1 MAYANVLVLGLV
13 FLSAILLHY
22 LFSKKEAFQEAQ
34 RTPLTKENVQAAI
47 DKAIQDLINNYQKF
61 KKEGEKSTD
70 KRIRY
75 RLVDI
80 GNFINYLNESYPQ
93 LEYTIQN
100 QDYKLN
106 PSITLEDLNL
116 ILEFFTTRVGLTGES
131 SITDPANAADL
142 DRLSNRILNIIQV
155 IQQKAA
161 LVQGGTRMVQDYLM
175 GAGFLLIG
183 ISDLKKNLGA
193 MKPSDIPILRA
204 DLYYYAITAAGGGF
218 TSDAA
223 TETAPIPELKLNN
236 LPAGKTLAEKVVST
250 ITSPITPVSITP
262 PTVTT
267 TTVTEKVIP
276 PITTASPTGMKFS
289 ELVKTLMSYGPLQ
302 SVQVETRPAYVP
314 NATDPKEVLA
324 AETGSAAY
332 LKEIKT
338 TIRDEIKSQLKDV
351 KLGPKD
357 SVNKDLAERST
368 EPVKPAAAPKADSDA
383 LQQGSW
389 FRSAAS
395 EGCPYAQGQASSEE
409 PVPPFDMSQ
418 YIRKD
423 KIPCWGC
430 TLK

>member
-22 LFSKKEAFQEAQ
+22 FFSKKEAFQAAQ

-47 DKAIQDLINNYQKF
+47 DKVIQDLINNYQKF
-61 KKEGEKSTD
+61 KREGEKSTD

-80 GNFINYLNESYPQ
+80 GNFINFINDSYPQ
-93 LEYTIQN
+93 LEYTIQI
-100 QDYKLN
+100 QDYKQN
-106 PSITLEDLNL
+106 PSVTLEDLNL
-116 ILEFFTTRVGLTGES
+116 VLDFFTTRVGLTGES
-131 SITDPANAADL
+131 SITDPTNISDL
-142 DRLSNRILNIIQV
+142 DMLTSRIQNITGV
-155 IQQKAA
+155 ISQKAA
-161 LVQGGTRMVQDYLM
+161 LIRGGTRMVEDYMPTIRNTLTS
-175 GAGFLLIG
+175 L
-183 ISDLKKNLGA
+183 SDLKKNLGG
-193 MKPSDIPILRA
+193 MKLNDIPVLRA
-204 DLYYYAITAAGGGF
+204 DLYYYAISAAGANF
-218 TSDAA
+218 TVNPE
-223 TETAPIPELKLNN
+223 TESAPIPELRLDN
-236 LPAGKTLAEKVVST
+236 LPAGKSLAAKIVGT
-250 ITSPITPVSITP
+250 ITKPVTPATA
-262 PTVTT
+262 VTT
-267 TTVTEKVIP
+267 IAVTEKVIP

-302 SVQVETRPAYVP
+302 SVQVETRPTYVP
-314 NATDPKEVLA
+314 NVTEPKEVLA

-332 LKEIKT
+332 LKEIKS
-338 TIRDEIKSQLKDV
+338 TIRDEIKTQLKDV

-357 SVNKDLAERST
+357 SVNKDLVERST
-368 EPVKPAAAPKADSDA
+368 ESVKPTPAPKANSDA

-395 EGCPYAQGQASSEE
+395 EGCPYAQGQVSTEE
-409 PVPPFDMSQ
+409 PLPPFDMSQ

>member
-22 LFSKKEAFQEAQ
+22 LFSKKEAFEGAQ
-34 RTPLTKENVQAAI
+34 RTPLTKENVQGAI

-61 KKEGEKSTD
+61 KKEGEKLTD

-80 GNFINYLNESYPQ
+80 GNFINFINDSYPQ
-93 LEYTIQN
+93 LEYTIQI
-100 QDYKLN
+100 QEYSKN
-106 PSITLEDLNL
+106 PSISLEDLNL
-116 ILEFFTTRVGLTGES
+116 VLDFFTTRVGLTSES
-131 SITDPANAADL
+131 SITDPVNATDL
-142 DRLSNRILNIIQV
+142 DMLSNRIQNIIGV
-155 IQQKAA
+155 VSQKAA
-161 LVQGGTRMVQDYLM
+161 LIRGGTRMIEDYMPTIRNTLTNL
-175 GAGFLLIG
+175 AN
-183 ISDLKKNLGA
+183 LKKNMGG
-193 MKPSDIPILRA
+193 MRPNDIPILRA
-204 DLYYYAITAAGGGF
+204 DLYYYAISAAGANF
-218 TSDAA
+218 TANPE
-223 TETAPIPELKLNN
+223 TESAPIPELKLDN
-236 LPAGKTLAEKVVST
+236 LPAGKSLAEKIVGT
-250 ITSPITPVSITP
+250 ITKPVTPITPV
-262 PTVTT
+262 PTI
-267 TTVTEKVIP
+267 TVTEKIIP
-276 PITTASPTGMKFS
+276 PVTTASPTGMKFS
-289 ELVKTLMSYGPLQ
+289 ELIQTLMSYGPLQ

-395 EGCPYAQGQASSEE
+395 EGCPYAQGQASTED

>member
-1 MAYANVLVLGLV
+1 MAYANVLVLVLV

-22 LFSKKEAFQEAQ
+22 FFSKKEAFQAAQ
-34 RTPLTKENVQAAI
+34 RTPLTRENVQAAI
-47 DKAIQDLINNYQKF
+47 DKVIQDLINNYQKI
-61 KKEGEKSTD
+61 KKEGEKSAD

-80 GNFINYLNESYPQ
+80 GNFINFINDSYPQ
-93 LEYTIQN
+93 LEYTIQI
-100 QDYKLN
+100 QDYTKN
-106 PSITLEDLNL
+106 PSVTLEDLNL
-116 ILEFFTTRVGLTGES
+116 VLDFFTTRVGLTGES
-131 SITDPANAADL
+131 SITDPANVSDL
-142 DRLSNRILNIIQV
+142 DMLTSRIQNITGV
-155 IQQKAA
+155 ISQKAA
-161 LVQGGTRMVQDYLM
+161 LIRGGTRMVEDYMPTIRNTLTS
-175 GAGFLLIG
+175 L
-183 ISDLKKNLGA
+183 SDLKKNLGG
-193 MKPSDIPILRA
+193 MKPNDIPVLRA
-204 DLYYYAITAAGGGF
+204 DLYYYAISAAGANF
-218 TSDAA
+218 TVNPE
-223 TETAPIPELKLNN
+223 TESAPIPDLRLDN
-236 LPAGKTLAEKVVST
+236 LPAGKSLAAKIVGT
-250 ITSPITPVSITP
+250 ITKPAVTEP
-262 PTVTT
+262 PASQTTV
-267 TTVTEKVIP
+267 TVTEKVIP

-289 ELVKTLMSYGPLQ
+289 ELAKTLMSYGPLQ
-302 SVQVETRPAYVP
+302 SVQVETRPTYVP
-314 NATDPKEVLA
+314 NVTEPKEVLA

-332 LKEIKT
+332 LKEIKS

>member
-1 MAYANVLVLGLV
+1 MAYANVLVLVLV

-22 LFSKKEAFQEAQ
+22 FFSKKEAFEGAQ

-47 DKAIQDLINNYQKF
+47 DKAIQELINNYQKF
-61 KKEGEKSTD
+61 KKEGENSTD
-70 KRIRY
+70 RRIRY

-80 GNFINYLNESYPQ
+80 GNFINFINDSYPQ
-93 LEYTIQN
+93 LEYTIQI
-100 QDYKLN
+100 QDYKQN
-106 PSITLEDLNL
+106 PSVTLEDLNL
-116 ILEFFTTRVGLTGES
+116 VLDFFTTRVGLTGES
-131 SITDPANAADL
+131 SITDPANASDL
-142 DRLSNRILNIIQV
+142 DMLSSRIQNITGV
-155 IQQKAA
+155 ISQKAA
-161 LVQGGTRMVQDYLM
+161 LIRGGTRMVEDYMPTIRNTVTSL
-175 GAGFLLIG
+175 
-183 ISDLKKNLGA
+183 SNLKKNLGG
-193 MKPSDIPILRA
+193 MKLNDIPILRA
-204 DLYYYAITAAGGGF
+204 DLYYYAASGAAANF
-218 TSDAA
+218 TLSPE
-223 TETAPIPELKLNN
+223 TEFAPIPELRLGN
-236 LPAGKTLAEKVVST
+236 LPAGKSLAAKIVGT
-250 ITSPITPVSITP
+250 ITKPAVIELPA
-262 PTVTT
+262 VTT

-302 SVQVETRPAYVP
+302 SVQVETRPTYVP
-314 NATDPKEVLA
+314 NVTEPKEVLA
-324 AETGSAAY
+324 AESGSAAY
-332 LKEIKT
+332 LKEIKS
-338 TIRDEIKSQLKDV
+338 TIRDEIKTQLKDV

-357 SVNKDLAERST
+357 SVNKDIAERST